1 MVVQDV
7 SFVYS
12 WLPSPQV
19 EQLRAQLGGQLPPN
33 IQNLLPNVPP
43 EVINEANRA
52 PGAAQGIP
60 QAAAGQAGQA
70 AAVNIGLNGLNLP
83 TNDDLGKNP
92 LQL

>member
-1 MVVQDV
+1 MSQIY
-7 SFVYS
+7 FIAI
-12 WLPSPQV
+12 

-33 IQNLLPNVPP
+33 IQNLLPNVPQ

-52 PGAAQGIP
+52 PGAAQGPIP

-83 TNDDLGKNP
+83 TNDDLGKIY